1 MMKKDDFYFMRQAL
15 KEAEQARKKNEVP
28 VGAVIVSGGNI
39 LSRAHNQCVSLND
52 PTAHAEIL
60 AIREACQVKGNE
72 RLNDCDLYVT
82 LEPCPMCA
90 GAAVL
95 SRLKRLVYGADD
107 PKGGG
112 IRSIMEFPFNKTN
125 HTPEIKRGFLSEECG
140 KILKD
145 FFRSKR

>member
-1 MMKKDDFYFMRQAL
+1 
-15 KEAEQARKKNEVP
+15 
-28 VGAVIVSGGNI
+28 
-39 LSRAHNQCVSLND
+39 
-52 PTAHAEIL
+52 
-60 AIREACQVKGNE
+60 
-72 RLNDCDLYVT
+72 
-82 LEPCPMCA
+82 
-90 GAAVL
+90 
-95 SRLKRLVYGADD
+95 LKRLVYGADD